1 MTRAQFAVRPAYAR
15 VQRIL
20 SVCRNQGL
28 KGVTTKT
35 VDKLREKF
43 GLLSER
49 QAAYFARKNA
59 ADEAFDAGGV
69 DTSGTQYLHDLTI
82 EGDNARHGVCHI
94 ACDPEEFA
102 AAIADLKS
110 DLAEYTFVDFG
121 SGKGRALM
129 MATDYPFRRIIGV
142 EFAAEL
148 HATAMA
154 NLAIRPDPRIE
165 LINADA
171 TRYELP
177 PTPLVLFLFN
187 PFDASVVAEVARRAL
202 ASWNENPRSMYVVYV
217 NPLHQW
223 SGWRETNRR
232 PAHAIL
238 VPTHAGGA

>member
-1 MTRAQFAVRPAYAR
+1 
-15 VQRIL
+15 
-20 SVCRNQGL
+20 
-28 KGVTTKT
+28 
-35 VDKLREKF
+35 
-43 GLLSER
+43 
-49 QAAYFARKNA
+49 
-59 ADEAFDAGGV
+59 
-69 DTSGTQYLHDLTI
+69 
-82 EGDNARHGVCHI
+82 
-94 ACDPEEFA
+94 
-102 AAIADLKS
+102 
-110 DLAEYTFVDFG
+110 
-121 SGKGRALM
+121 
-129 MATDYPFRRIIGV
+129 
-142 EFAAEL
+142 
-148 HATAMA
+148 MA